1 MDELDI
7 VRGLMLRTAG
17 ALPATAPLAKALLE
31 WAEPHRPW
39 LLPEMEGEWNWET
52 LLAGL
57 NASRDLPVRVEAL
70 ALAGALARLL
80 GFSPIDAALLHLMVA
95 CDRLPRVG
103 ALARLLSR
111 HGRDLPQL
119 LGEMAGAEAEDAE
132 RTARRGAVTRLGLA
146 CFTATRE
153 GEADVEI
160 RWTLQRLLDRA
171 PGSEEAMLDT
181 LVGRRQAATLGLD
194 AFGHVEPIDFLV
206 RLLRGALGE
215 GAAGVNILIY
225 GPPGTGKTEVAR
237 TLAAAA
243 GAVLHGVGEADEDG
257 EEPLRW
263 ERVAA
268 LALAQRL
275 LGGRG
280 PAVLL
285 FDEMEDLIGDASPS
299 SGGDWFSRREGSKV
313 FVNRL
318 LEANPVPVIWTT
330 NAIGNVDAAILRR
343 MSFVLRLDL
352 PSRAAAAA
360 MLDRVAREERVTP
373 GPGFAT
379 LLDAA
384 PEAATVLRIAARAGK
399 LAGEEDGGTVAA
411 EALVCALRGGTL
423 PPPGPAAFD
432 LDLFETDRPVD
443 RLFAAMAD
451 GGASDVSLLLTGP
464 PGTGKTAFAHHL
476 ARARQAAAGQ
486 AGIRPAVQVGRR
498 DRGANRRRLRRG
510 AAPRGGA
517 VVRRG
522 GLAAVRPQYGAD
534 QLGSR
539 TGQRTADV
547 ARPASAAGS
556 CGDEPRGGAGS
567 GDIAA
572 VRLKAAA
579 ETARRGARRR
589 RIPALLRR
597 ARSEVPSRR
606 RGTDARR
613 LRGGRAA
620 VTALARRR
628 RGGPCGAVASRGGGS
643 ARDVGQTGLL
653 NGGRVATV
661 TRPPLRPA
669 RWKAAGWRS

>member
-7 VRGLMLRTAG
+7 VRGLMLRTAV
-17 ALPATAPLAKALLE
+17 ALPAMAPLAKAVLE

-39 LLPEMEGEWNWET
+39 LLPDIEGEWNWEGLLT
-52 LLAGL
+52 GLAAPRGESVRAEALELAGT
-57 NASRDLPVRVEAL
+57 
-70 ALAGALARLL
+70 LARLL
-80 GFSPIDAALLHLMVA
+80 GLSPIDAALLRLMVA

-111 HGRDLPQL
+111 HGHDLPQL
-119 LGEMAGAEAEDAE
+119 LGEMAGASAEDAE
-132 RTARRGAVTRLGLA
+132 RAARRGAVTRLGLA
-146 CFTATRE
+146 CFNANHA

-171 PGSEEAMLDT
+171 PASEEAMLDT
-181 LVGRRQAATLGLD
+181 LVGIRQAATLGLD
-194 AFGHVEPIDFLV
+194 AFAHVEPIDFLV

-215 GAAGVNILIY
+215 AAAGVNILIY
-225 GPPGTGKTEVAR
+225 GPPGTGKTELAR

-257 EEPLRW
+257 EEPRRW

-299 SGGDWFSRREGSKV
+299 AGGDWFSRREGSKV

-360 MLDRVAREERVTP
+360 MLDRVAQEERVTP
-373 GPGFAT
+373 GPGYST

-384 PEAATVLRIAARAGK
+384 PEAATVLRMAARAGK
-399 LAGEEDGGTVAA
+399 LAGETDGGTVAA
-411 EALVCALRGGTL
+411 EALVRALRGGTL

-476 ARARQAAAGQ
+476 ARALDRPLLVKRASDLLSKWVGETEAQIADAFAEARRREAVLLFDEADSLLFDRSTARTSWEVGQVNELLTWLDLHPLPVVAATNHEAGLDPATLRRFVFKLRLKPLGAERAAAAFLRFFGEAAPTCLRAVEGLTPGDFAVVARQ
-486 AGIRPAVQVGRR
+486 LRHWPAT
-498 DRGANRRRLRRG
+498 G
-510 AAPRGGA
+510 AADLVARLQA
-517 VVRRG
+517 EV
-522 GLAAVRPQYGAD
+522 AVRPGV
-534 QLGSR
+534 S
-539 TGQRTADV
+539 
-547 ARPASAAGS
+547 
-556 CGDEPRGGAGS
+556 
-567 GDIAA
+567 
-572 VRLKAAA
+572 VRL
-579 ETARRGARRR
+579 GF
-589 RIPALLRR
+589 
-597 ARSEVPSRR
+597 
-606 RGTDARR
+606 
-613 LRGGRAA
+613 
-620 VTALARRR
+620 
-628 RGGPCGAVASRGGGS
+628 
-643 ARDVGQTGLL
+643 
-653 NGGRVATV
+653 
-661 TRPPLRPA
+661 
-669 RWKAAGWRS
+669 

>member
-1 MDELDI
+1 MDEMDI

-39 LLPEMEGEWNWET
+39 LLPHMEGDLDWEA

-57 NASRDLPVRVEAL
+57 AAPRGEAVRVEAL
-70 ALAGALARLL
+70 ALADTLARLL
-80 GFSPIDAALLHLMVA
+80 ALPPIDAALLRLMVA
-95 CDRLPRVG
+95 CDRLPRIG

-111 HGRDLPQL
+111 HGHDLPQL
-119 LGEMAGAEAEDAE
+119 LGEMAGAGGKDAE
-132 RTARRGAVTRLGLA
+132 RAARRGAVTRLGLA

-171 PGSEEAMLDT
+171 PASDEAMLDT
-181 LVGRRQAATLGLD
+181 LVGRRQAAALDLD
-194 AFGHVEPIDFLV
+194 AFAHVKPIDFLV
-206 RLLRGALGE
+206 RLLRGALRE
-215 GAAGVNILIY
+215 GAAGINILIY
-225 GPPGTGKTEVAR
+225 GPPGTGKTELAR

-257 EEPLRW
+257 EEPRRW

-360 MLDRVAREERVTP
+360 MLDLVSREEQVTP

-384 PEAATVLRIAARAGK
+384 PETATVLRMATRAGR
-399 LAGEEDGGTVAA
+399 LAGETDGGTVAA
-411 EALVCALRGGTL
+411 EALVQALRGGTL

-443 RLFAAMAD
+443 RLFAAMAA
-451 GGASDVSLLLTGP
+451 GGGSDVSLLLTGP

-476 ARARQAAAGQ
+476 ARALD
-486 AGIRPAVQVGRR
+486 RPLLVKRASDLLSKWVGETE
-498 DRGANRRRLRRG
+498 A
-510 AAPRGGA
+510 
-517 VVRRG
+517 
-522 GLAAVRPQYGAD
+522 QIAD
-534 QLGSR
+534 
-539 TGQRTADV
+539 AF
-547 ARPASAAGS
+547 
-556 CGDEPRGGAGS
+556 
-567 GDIAA
+567 
-572 VRLKAAA
+572 A
-579 ETARRGARRR
+579 EARRR
-589 RIPALLRR
+589 EAVLLFDEADSLLFDRRTARTTWEVGQVNELLTWLDLHPLPVVAATNHEDRLDPATLRR
-597 ARSEVPSRR
+597 FVFKLRLKPLGSDRAAAAFRRFFGTAAPGTLADVEGLTPGDFAVVARQLRHWPAADALELVDRLRSE
-606 RGTDARR
+606 
-613 LRGGRAA
+613 AA
-620 VTALARRR
+620 VK
-628 RGGPCGAVASRGGGS
+628 P
-643 ARDVGQTGLL
+643 GQSVRLGF
-653 NGGRVATV
+653 
-661 TRPPLRPA
+661 
-669 RWKAAGWRS
+669 

>member
-39 LLPEMEGEWNWET
+39 LLPDMEGEWNWET

-57 NASRDLPVRVEAL
+57 VAPRGGPVRAEAL
-70 ALAGALARLL
+70 ELAGTLARLL
-80 GFSPIDAALLHLMVA
+80 GLSPVDAALLRLMVA

-111 HGRDLPQL
+111 HGHDLPQL
-119 LGEMAGAEAEDAE
+119 LGEMAGAGAEDAD
-132 RTARRGAVTRLGLA
+132 RAARRGAVTRLGLA

-171 PGSEEAMLDT
+171 PASEEAMLDT

-194 AFGHVEPIDFLV
+194 AFAHVEPIDFLV

-215 GAAGVNILIY
+215 DASGINILIY
-225 GPPGTGKTEVAR
+225 GPPGTGKTELAR

-257 EEPLRW
+257 EEPRRW

-299 SGGDWFSRREGSKV
+299 AGGDWFSRREGSKV

-352 PSRAAAAA
+352 PSRAAATT
-360 MLDRVAREERVTP
+360 MLNRVAQEERVTP

-384 PEAATVLRIAARAGK
+384 PEAATVLRMAARAGK

-411 EALVCALRGGTL
+411 EALVRALRGGTL
-423 PPPGPAAFD
+423 PPPGLAAFD

-443 RLFAAMAD
+443 RLFAAMA
-451 GGASDVSLLLTGP
+451 GGGGSDVSLLLTGP

-476 ARARQAAAGQ
+476 ARALD
-486 AGIRPAVQVGRR
+486 RPLLVKRASDLLSKWVGETE
-498 DRGANRRRLRRG
+498 A
-510 AAPRGGA
+510 
-517 VVRRG
+517 
-522 GLAAVRPQYGAD
+522 QIAD
-534 QLGSR
+534 
-539 TGQRTADV
+539 AF
-547 ARPASAAGS
+547 
-556 CGDEPRGGAGS
+556 
-567 GDIAA
+567 
-572 VRLKAAA
+572 A
-579 ETARRGARRR
+579 EARRR
-589 RIPALLRR
+589 EAVLLFDEADSLLFDRSTARTSWEVGQVNELLTWLDLHPLPVVAATNHEAGLDPATLRR
-597 ARSEVPSRR
+597 FVFKLRLKPLGAERAAAAFLRFFREPAPACLRAVEGLTPGDFAVVARQLRFWPAA
-606 RGTDARR
+606 DAADLVTR
-613 LRGGRAA
+613 LRAEVAA
-620 VTALARRR
+620 
-628 RGGPCGAVASRGGGS
+628 
-643 ARDVGQTGLL
+643 
-653 NGGRVATV
+653 
-661 TRPPLRPA
+661 RPGMSVRL
-669 RWKAAGWRS
+669 GF

>member
-31 WAEPHRPW
+31 WTEPHRAW
-39 LLPEMEGEWNWET
+39 LLPDVEGDWTWES

-57 NASRDLPVRVEAL
+57 AAQRGEPVRVEAL
-70 ALAGALARLL
+70 ALALTDTLARLL
-80 GFSPIDAALLHLMVA
+80 GLSPVDAALLRLMVA

-103 ALARLLSR
+103 AVTRLLSR
-111 HGRDLPQL
+111 HGHDLPQL
-119 LGEMAGAEAEDAE
+119 FGEMAGAGAEDAE
-132 RTARRGAVTRLGLA
+132 RAARRGAVTRLDLA
-146 CFTATRE
+146 CFTTNQA

-171 PGSEEAMLDT
+171 PASEAAMLDT
-181 LVGRRQAATLGLD
+181 LVGRRQAAMLGLD
-194 AFGHVEPIDFLV
+194 AFAHVDHADFLV
-206 RLLRGALGE
+206 RLLRGALFQ
-215 GAAGVNILIY
+215 GAAGVNILIH
-225 GPPGTGKTEVAR
+225 GPPGTGKTELAR
-237 TLAAAA
+237 TLSAAA

-257 EEPLRW
+257 EEPRRW

-360 MLDRVAREERVTP
+360 MLDRVAREEQVTP
-373 GPGFAT
+373 GPAFAT
-379 LLDAA
+379 LLDTA
-384 PEAATVLRIAARAGK
+384 PEAATVLRMAARAGR
-399 LAGEEDGGTVAA
+399 LAGEADGGTVAA
-411 EALVCALRGGTL
+411 EALVRALRGGTL

-432 LDLFETDRPVD
+432 LDLLETDRPVD
-443 RLFAAMAD
+443 RVFAAMAE

-476 ARARQAAAGQ
+476 ARALDRPLLVKRASDLLSKWVGETEAQIADAFAEARRRDAVLLFDEADSLLFDRSMARTSWEVGQVNELLTWLDLHPLPVVAATNHEAALDPATLRRFVFKLRLKPLGAERAAA
-486 AGIRPAVQVGRR
+486 AFERFFDRPAPACLGTVEGLTPGDFAVVARQLRHWPATDAADLV
-498 DRGANRRRLRRG
+498 ARLR
-510 AAPRGGA
+510 AE
-517 VVRRG
+517 V
-522 GLAAVRPQYGAD
+522 AVRPAM
-534 QLGSR
+534 
-539 TGQRTADV
+539 
-547 ARPASAAGS
+547 
-556 CGDEPRGGAGS
+556 
-567 GDIAA
+567 A
-572 VRLKAAA
+572 VRL
-579 ETARRGARRR
+579 GF
-589 RIPALLRR
+589 
-597 ARSEVPSRR
+597 
-606 RGTDARR
+606 
-613 LRGGRAA
+613 
-620 VTALARRR
+620 
-628 RGGPCGAVASRGGGS
+628 
-643 ARDVGQTGLL
+643 
-653 NGGRVATV
+653 
-661 TRPPLRPA
+661 
-669 RWKAAGWRS
+669 

>member
-31 WAEPHRPW
+31 WAEPQRPW
-39 LLPEMEGEWNWET
+39 LLPEMEGEWNWES

-57 NASRDLPVRVEAL
+57 AAPHGEPVRAEAL
-70 ALAGALARLL
+70 ELAGTLARLL
-80 GFSPIDAALLHLMVA
+80 GLSPIDATLLRLMVA

-111 HGRDLPQL
+111 HGHDLPQL
-119 LGEMAGAEAEDAE
+119 LGEMAGASAEDAE
-132 RTARRGAVTRLGLA
+132 RAARRGAVTRLGLA

-171 PGSEEAMLDT
+171 PASEEAMLDT

-194 AFGHVEPIDFLV
+194 AFTHVEPVDFLV

-215 GAAGVNILIY
+215 AAAGVNILIY
-225 GPPGTGKTEVAR
+225 GSPGTGKTELAR
-237 TLAAAA
+237 TLAEAA

-257 EEPLRW
+257 EEPRRW

-285 FDEMEDLIGDASPS
+285 FDEMEDLIGEASPS
-299 SGGDWFSRREGSKV
+299 AGGDWFSRREGSKV

-318 LEANPVPVIWTT
+318 LEANAVPVIWTT

-360 MLDRVAREERVTP
+360 MLERVAREERVTP
-373 GPGFAT
+373 GPAFAS
-379 LLDAA
+379 LLDTA
-384 PEAATVLRIAARAGK
+384 PEAATVLRMAARAGK

-411 EALVCALRGGTL
+411 EALVRALRGGTL

-443 RLFAAMAD
+443 RLFAAMA
-451 GGASDVSLLLTGP
+451 GGGTSDVSLLLTGL

-476 ARARQAAAGQ
+476 ARALD
-486 AGIRPAVQVGRR
+486 RPLLVKRASDLLSKWVGETE
-498 DRGANRRRLRRG
+498 A
-510 AAPRGGA
+510 
-517 VVRRG
+517 
-522 GLAAVRPQYGAD
+522 QIAD
-534 QLGSR
+534 
-539 TGQRTADV
+539 AF
-547 ARPASAAGS
+547 
-556 CGDEPRGGAGS
+556 
-567 GDIAA
+567 
-572 VRLKAAA
+572 A
-579 ETARRGARRR
+579 EARRR
-589 RIPALLRR
+589 EAVLLFDEADSLLFDRSTARTTWEVGQVNELLTWLDLHPLPVVAATNHEAALDQATLRR
-597 ARSEVPSRR
+597 FVFKLRLKPL
-606 RGTDARR
+606 GTE
-613 LRGGRAA
+613 RAA
-620 VTALARRR
+620 VAFKRFFGKPAPACLREVEGLTPGDFAVVARQLRYW
-628 RGGPCGAVASRGGGS
+628 PATDAADLVARLQGEVE
-643 ARDVGQTGLL
+643 ARPGTSVRLGF
-653 NGGRVATV
+653 
-661 TRPPLRPA
+661 
-669 RWKAAGWRS
+669 

>member
-39 LLPEMEGEWNWET
+39 LLPDIEGEWNWET
-52 LLAGL
+52 LFAGFTAPRGGPVRAEALELAGT
-57 NASRDLPVRVEAL
+57 L
-70 ALAGALARLL
+70 AQLL
-80 GFSPIDAALLHLMVA
+80 GLSPIDAELLRLMIA

-111 HGRDLPQL
+111 HGHDLPQL
-119 LGEMAGAEAEDAE
+119 LGEMAGAGAEDAD
-132 RTARRGAVTRLGLA
+132 RAARRGAVTRLGLA

-171 PGSEEAMLDT
+171 PASEEAMLDT
-181 LVGRRQAATLGLD
+181 LVGRRQAATLGLN
-194 AFGHVEPIDFLV
+194 AFAHIGPIDFLV
-206 RLLRGALGE
+206 RLLRGALGAA
-215 GAAGVNILIY
+215 AAGVNILIY
-225 GPPGTGKTEVAR
+225 GPPGTGKTELAR

-257 EEPLRW
+257 EEPRRW

-299 SGGDWFSRREGSKV
+299 AGGDWFSRREGSKV

-373 GPGFAT
+373 GAAFAT

-384 PEAATVLRIAARAGK
+384 PETAAVLRMAARAGK
-399 LAGEEDGGTVAA
+399 LAGETDGGTVAA
-411 EALVCALRGGTL
+411 EALVRALRGGTL

-443 RLFAAMAD
+443 RLFSAMAD

-476 ARARQAAAGQ
+476 ARALD
-486 AGIRPAVQVGRR
+486 RPLLVKRASDLLSKWVG
-498 DRGANRRRLRRG
+498 
-510 AAPRGGA
+510 
-517 VVRRG
+517 
-522 GLAAVRPQYGAD
+522 
-534 QLGSR
+534 
-539 TGQRTADV
+539 
-547 ARPASAAGS
+547 
-556 CGDEPRGGAGS
+556 
-567 GDIAA
+567 
-572 VRLKAAA
+572 
-579 ETARRGARRR
+579 ETEA
-589 RIPALLRR
+589 
-597 ARSEVPSRR
+597 
-606 RGTDARR
+606 
-613 LRGGRAA
+613 
-620 VTALARRR
+620 
-628 RGGPCGAVASRGGGS
+628 
-643 ARDVGQTGLL
+643 
-653 NGGRVATV
+653 
-661 TRPPLRPA
+661 
-669 RWKAAGWRS
+669 

>member
-7 VRGLMLRTAG
+7 VRGMMLRTAG
-17 ALPATAPLAKALLE
+17 ALPATAPFAKALLE

-39 LLPEMEGEWNWET
+39 LLPEMEGEWSWEG

-57 NASRDLPVRVEAL
+57 AARRGEPVRAEAL
-70 ALAGALARLL
+70 DLAGALARLL
-80 GFSPIDAALLHLMVA
+80 GLSPVDAALLRLMVA

-111 HGRDLPQL
+111 HGQDLPRL
-119 LGEMAGAEAEDAE
+119 LGEVAGAGAEDAE
-132 RTARRGAVTRLGLA
+132 RAARRGAVTRLGLA

-153 GEADVEI
+153 GEANVEV

-171 PGSEEAMLDT
+171 PASEEAMLDT
-181 LVGRRQAATLGLD
+181 LVGQRQAATLGLD
-194 AFGHVEPIDFLV
+194 AFAHVEAIDFLV
-206 RLLRGALGE
+206 RLLRGALGA

-225 GPPGTGKTEVAR
+225 GPPGTGKTELAR

-257 EEPLRW
+257 EEPSRW

-275 LGGRG
+275 LGGRE

-360 MLDRVAREERVTP
+360 MLDRVAREEQVTP
-373 GPGFAT
+373 DPGFAT

-384 PEAATVLRIAARAGK
+384 PEAATVLRTAIRAGK
-399 LAGEEDGGTVAA
+399 LAGEGGGATMAA
-411 EALVCALRGGTL
+411 EALVRALRGGTL

-432 LDLFETDRPVD
+432 LDLFETDRPLD
-443 RLFAAMAD
+443 RLLAAMAQGGAN

-476 ARARQAAAGQ
+476 AQALDRPLLVKRASDLLSKW
-486 AGIRPAVQVGRR
+486 VGETE
-498 DRGANRRRLRRG
+498 A
-510 AAPRGGA
+510 
-517 VVRRG
+517 
-522 GLAAVRPQYGAD
+522 QIAD
-534 QLGSR
+534 
-539 TGQRTADV
+539 AF
-547 ARPASAAGS
+547 
-556 CGDEPRGGAGS
+556 
-567 GDIAA
+567 
-572 VRLKAAA
+572 A
-579 ETARRGARRR
+579 EARRR
-589 RIPALLRR
+589 EAVLLFDEADSLLFDRSTARTSWEVGQVNELLTWLDLHPLPVVAATNHEAALDPATLRR
-597 ARSEVPSRR
+597 FVFKL
-606 RGTDARR
+606 R
-613 LRGGRAA
+613 LRPLGAERAA
-620 VTALARRR
+620 AAFLRFFGQPAPDCLRTVEGLTPGDFAVVARQLRHW
-628 RGGPCGAVASRGGGS
+628 PADDAADLVAQLRTEVA
-643 ARDVGQTGLL
+643 ARPGMSVRLGF
-653 NGGRVATV
+653 
-661 TRPPLRPA
+661 
-669 RWKAAGWRS
+669 

>member
-31 WAEPHRPW
+31 WAEPHQPW
-39 LLPEMEGEWNWET
+39 LLPDTEGEWSWQT

-57 NASRDLPVRVEAL
+57 AAPRGGSVRAEAL
-70 ALAGALARLL
+70 ELAGTLARLL
-80 GFSPIDAALLHLMVA
+80 GLSPVDAALLRLMVA
-95 CDRLPRVG
+95 WDRLPRVG
-103 ALARLLSR
+103 VLARLLSR
-111 HGRDLPQL
+111 HGHDLPQL
-119 LGEMAGAEAEDAE
+119 LGEMAGAGAQDAE
-132 RTARRGAVTRLGLA
+132 RAARRGAVTRLGLA
-146 CFTATRE
+146 CFTANDA

-171 PGSEEAMLDT
+171 PASDEAMLDT
-181 LVGRRQAATLGLD
+181 LVGRRQVATLDLH
-194 AFGHVEPIDFLV
+194 AFAHVEPIDFLV
-206 RLLRGALGE
+206 RLLRGALVE
-215 GAAGVNILIY
+215 GATGVNILIY
-225 GPPGTGKTEVAR
+225 GPPGTGKTELAR
-237 TLAAAA
+237 TLAVAA

-257 EEPLRW
+257 DEPNRW

-299 SGGDWFSRREGSKV
+299 AGGDWFSRRQGSKV

-360 MLDRVAREERVTP
+360 MLDRVAQEERVTP

-379 LLDAA
+379 LLDVA
-384 PEAATVLRIAARAGK
+384 PEAATVLRMAARAGK

-411 EALVCALRGGTL
+411 EALVRALRGGTL

-443 RLFAAMAD
+443 RLFAAMAG

-476 ARARQAAAGQ
+476 ARALD
-486 AGIRPAVQVGRR
+486 RPLLVKRASDLLSKWVGETE
-498 DRGANRRRLRRG
+498 A
-510 AAPRGGA
+510 
-517 VVRRG
+517 
-522 GLAAVRPQYGAD
+522 QIAD
-534 QLGSR
+534 
-539 TGQRTADV
+539 AF
-547 ARPASAAGS
+547 
-556 CGDEPRGGAGS
+556 
-567 GDIAA
+567 
-572 VRLKAAA
+572 A
-579 ETARRGARRR
+579 EARRR
-589 RIPALLRR
+589 EAVLLFDEADSLLFDRSTARNSWEVGQVNELLTWLDLHPLPVVAATNHETALDPATLRR
-597 ARSEVPSRR
+597 FVFKLRLKPLGTERAAAAFQRFFGQSAPACLGTVEGLTPGDFAVVARQLRHWPAA
-606 RGTDARR
+606 DALELVER
-613 LRGGRAA
+613 LRAEVA
-620 VTALARRR
+620 VK
-628 RGGPCGAVASRGGGS
+628 P
-643 ARDVGQTGLL
+643 GQSVRLGF
-653 NGGRVATV
+653 
-661 TRPPLRPA
+661 
-669 RWKAAGWRS
+669 

>member
-17 ALPATAPLAKALLE
+17 ALPATALLAKALLE
-31 WAEPHRPW
+31 WTEPHRPW
-39 LLPEMEGEWNWET
+39 LLPDVEGELSWET
-52 LLAGL
+52 LLTGL
-57 NASRDLPVRVEAL
+57 AAPRGGPVRAEAL
-70 ALAGALARLL
+70 ELAGTLARLL
-80 GFSPIDAALLHLMVA
+80 GLSPIDAALLHLMVA

-111 HGRDLPQL
+111 HGHDLPQL
-119 LGEMAGAEAEDAE
+119 LGEMAGAGAEDAD
-132 RTARRGAVTRLGLA
+132 RAARRGAVTRLGLA

-171 PGSEEAMLDT
+171 PASEEAMLDT

-194 AFGHVEPIDFLV
+194 AFAHVEPIDFLI

-215 GAAGVNILIY
+215 AAAGINILIY
-225 GPPGTGKTEVAR
+225 GPPGTGKTELAR

-257 EEPLRW
+257 EEPRRW

-275 LGGRG
+275 LGGRE

-299 SGGDWFSRREGSKV
+299 AGGDWFSRREGSKV

-318 LEANPVPVIWTT
+318 LEVNPVPVIWTT

-373 GPGFAT
+373 GPAFAT

-384 PEAATVLRIAARAGK
+384 PEAATVLRMAARAGK

-411 EALVCALRGGTL
+411 EALVLALRGGTL

-476 ARARQAAAGQ
+476 ARALD
-486 AGIRPAVQVGRR
+486 RPLLVKRASDLLSKWVGETEAQIA
-498 DRGANRRRLRRG
+498 DAFAEARRREAVLLFDEADSLLFDRSTARTSWEVGQVNELLTWLDLHPLPVVAATNHEAGLDPATLRRFVFKLRLKPLG
-510 AAPRGGA
+510 TERAAVAFKRFFGKPAPACLRAVEGLTPGDFA
-517 VVRRG
+517 VVARQLRYWPTIDAAD
-522 GLAAVRPQYGAD
+522 LVARLQAEVAVRPGV
-534 QLGSR
+534 S
-539 TGQRTADV
+539 
-547 ARPASAAGS
+547 
-556 CGDEPRGGAGS
+556 
-567 GDIAA
+567 
-572 VRLKAAA
+572 VRL
-579 ETARRGARRR
+579 GF
-589 RIPALLRR
+589 
-597 ARSEVPSRR
+597 
-606 RGTDARR
+606 
-613 LRGGRAA
+613 
-620 VTALARRR
+620 
-628 RGGPCGAVASRGGGS
+628 
-643 ARDVGQTGLL
+643 
-653 NGGRVATV
+653 
-661 TRPPLRPA
+661 
-669 RWKAAGWRS
+669 

>member
-1 MDELDI
+1 MDELII

-39 LLPEMEGEWNWET
+39 LLPDVEGEWNWEG

-57 NASRDLPVRVEAL
+57 AAARGEPVRAEAL
-70 ALAGALARLL
+70 ELAGTLARLL
-80 GFSPIDAALLHLMVA
+80 GLSPLDAALLRLMVA

-111 HGRDLPQL
+111 HGHDLPQL
-119 LGEMAGAEAEDAE
+119 LGEMAGAGAEDAD
-132 RTARRGAVTRLGLA
+132 RAARRGAVTRLGLA

-171 PGSEEAMLDT
+171 PASEEAMLDT

-194 AFGHVEPIDFLV
+194 AFAHVEPIDFLV

-215 GAAGVNILIY
+215 AAAGVNILIY
-225 GPPGTGKTEVAR
+225 GPPGTGKTELAR

-257 EEPLRW
+257 EEPRRW
-263 ERVAA
+263 DRVAA

-280 PAVLL
+280 SAVLL

-299 SGGDWFSRREGSKV
+299 AGGDWFSRREGSKV

-360 MLDRVAREERVTP
+360 MLDRVAKEEQVTP
-373 GPGFAT
+373 GPGFST

-384 PEAATVLRIAARAGK
+384 PEAATVLRMAARAGK
-399 LAGEEDGGTVAA
+399 LAGETNGGIVAA
-411 EALVCALRGGTL
+411 EALVRALRGGTL

-432 LDLFETDRPVD
+432 LDLFETDRPID

-476 ARARQAAAGQ
+476 ARALDRPLLVKRASDLLSKWVGETEAQIADAFAEARRREAVLLFDEADSLLFDRSTARTSWEVGQVNELLTWLDLHPLPVVAATNHEAGLDPATLRRFVFKLRLKPLGAERAAAAFQRFFGE
-486 AGIRPAVQVGRR
+486 PAPACLRAVEGLTPGDFAVVARQLRFWPAADAADLVT
-498 DRGANRRRLRRG
+498 RLR
-510 AAPRGGA
+510 AE
-517 VVRRG
+517 V
-522 GLAAVRPQYGAD
+522 
-534 QLGSR
+534 
-539 TGQRTADV
+539 V
-547 ARPASAAGS
+547 ARPGMS
-556 CGDEPRGGAGS
+556 
-567 GDIAA
+567 
-572 VRLKAAA
+572 VRL
-579 ETARRGARRR
+579 GF
-589 RIPALLRR
+589 
-597 ARSEVPSRR
+597 
-606 RGTDARR
+606 
-613 LRGGRAA
+613 
-620 VTALARRR
+620 
-628 RGGPCGAVASRGGGS
+628 
-643 ARDVGQTGLL
+643 
-653 NGGRVATV
+653 
-661 TRPPLRPA
+661 
-669 RWKAAGWRS
+669 